1 MIGVLRA
8 TMGEVTVARDDKWN
22 WSAEETKRIGY
33 RVVDLI
39 AGYLTSLPDR
49 PVFRACPP
57 EVIGDFSE
65 GPLPQAGQDAD
76 SLLNE
81 FTSKVAAYPFGN
93 GHPRFFGWVNSPP
106 AIIGVFAEAFA
117 AAMNPSCAGGNHA
130 AIYVERQVL
139 DWFKRLIGF
148 PENGSMGL
156 LVSGGSMASLTGLA
170 VARHVKLPAVR
181 KEGMQNLQRRA
192 VAYMSAEGHSCIR
205 KALELLGF
213 GSDNIRSIPVD
224 DALQMQ
230 VPQLDEAIRR
240 DLESG
245 NLPVVVVASAGT
257 ASTGAIDPLPEIREV
272 CRRHGVW
279 FHVDAAYGGPAILTT
294 RYKNALSALRDAD
307 SLALDPHKWLYV
319 PVEAGLSLVRDGAAM
334 RDAFS
339 LVPPYI
345 RTEGNSAG
353 VLGLPW
359 FSEYGFQQTR
369 GFRALKVW
377 MALKFHGVDGYTASI
392 ERDLALA
399 DWLAER
405 VRQCGDLQLMAEPSL
420 SIVCFRF
427 APPAMRDDEEKL
439 NQFNKRLLEAVQ
451 LGGEAFLSSTTI
463 NGAFCLRACVINH
476 RSTEQ
481 DIDFLVAHVQQTGEK
496 LLAG

>member
-1 MIGVLRA
+1 M
-8 TMGEVTVARDDKWN
+8 DKWN
-22 WSAEETKRIGY
+22 WSNDEIKRVGY
-33 RVVDLI
+33 RVVDMI
-39 AGYLTSLPDR
+39 SDYLTTLPSR
-49 PVFRACPP
+49 PVFQPCPP
-57 EVIGDFSE
+57 ELIDSFADPS
-65 GPLPQAGQDAD
+65 PPQQGEDAD
-76 SLLNE
+76 ALLDE
-81 FTSKVAAYPFGN
+81 FASRVAQFPFGN

-106 AIIGVFAEAFA
+106 AIIGVFAEALA

-139 DWFKRLIGF
+139 QWFKTLIGF
-148 PENGSMGL
+148 PEEGSMGL

-170 VARHVKLPAVR
+170 VARHVKLPGVR
-181 KEGMQNLQRRA
+181 TEGMQNLRRRA
-192 VAYMSAEGHSCIR
+192 VAYMSAEGHTCIR

-213 GSDNIRSIPVD
+213 GSENIRAIPVD
-224 DALQMQ
+224 SSLKMQ
-230 VPQLDEAIRR
+230 VSELEGTIRR

-245 NLPVVVVASAGT
+245 DIPVVVAANAGT
-257 ASTGAIDPLPEIREV
+257 ASTGAIDPLEEIRDL
-272 CRRHGVW
+272 CRRNGVW
-279 FHVDAAYGGPAILTT
+279 FHIDAAYGGPAVLTA
-294 RYKNALSALRDAD
+294 RYKRELSALKDAD

-345 RTEGNSAG
+345 RTDGQSAG

-392 ERDLALA
+392 ERDLVLSDQLA
-399 DWLAER
+399 KR
-405 VRQCGDLQLMAEPSL
+405 VRESDDLQLVAEPSL
-420 SIVCFRF
+420 SIVCFRY
-427 APPAMRDDEEKL
+427 APPPVRDDEDKL
-439 NQFNKRLLEAVQ
+439 NQLNKRLLEAVQ
-451 LGGEAFLSSTTI
+451 LSGAAFLSSTTVR
-463 NGAFCLRACVINH
+463 GAFCLRACVINH

-481 DIDFLVAHVQQTGEK
+481 DIDALVTQIEQTGKMIQTE
-496 LLAG
+496 